1 MELTPFA
8 QELRKNATKA
18 ERHLWYDFLRTYP
31 IQFRR
36 QKAYGRYILDFYC
49 IRARLAIELDG
60 SQHYEQAGLEYDRR
74 RTVFLN
80 RAGVAV
86 LRFSNVE
93 VMKDFQGVCTEIAT
107 RLQERLEELG
117 EQ

>member
-1 MELTPFA
+1 KEA
-8 QELRKNATKA
+8 
-18 ERHLWYDFLRTYP
+18 RHLWYDFLRVHP
-31 IQFRR
+31 VQFRR
-36 QKAYGRYILDFYC
+36 QKPFGRYIVDFYC
-49 IRARLAIELDG
+49 ADARLAIELDG
-60 SQHYEQAGLEYDRR
+60 SQHYEQEGLEYDRR

-93 VMKDFQGVCTEIAT
+93 VMKNFQGVCTEIVT

-117 EQ
+117 EW